1 MLILKQ
7 LLHFR
12 IAISLKPGQS
22 QKPFSPEI
30 QWAVLGTP
38 VHNRQFLGIET
49 RNLLLS

>member
-12 IAISLKPGQS
+12 IEISLKPGQS
-22 QKPFSPEI
+22 QRPFSPEI

-38 VHNRQFLGIET
+38 FQNRQFLGIQT
-49 RNLLLS
+49 RNPLLS